1 MSGEAEYDSSDILVS
16 AVRCC
21 QLPVTAGVSLLW
33 LRQSLF
39 RVNLLR
45 GPSYM
50 PNLGVLC
57 LLSRSTAATM
67 HATAERYRVMGI
79 PVVRRSP

>member
-50 PNLGVLC
+50 SNLGVTLFAITFYSC
-57 LLSRSTAATM
+57 DYAR
-67 HATAERYRVMGI
+67 HG
-79 PVVRRSP
+79 